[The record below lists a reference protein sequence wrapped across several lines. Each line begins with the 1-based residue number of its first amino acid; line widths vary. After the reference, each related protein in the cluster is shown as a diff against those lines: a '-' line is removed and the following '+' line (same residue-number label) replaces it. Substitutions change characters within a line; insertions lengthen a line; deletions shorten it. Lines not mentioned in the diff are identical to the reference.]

1 MTLAKTKIANGLK
14 KFQNNMKNM
23 NLLKNKYVLYLV
35 LLISLADLFLFARA
49 GEIFH
54 IIVFII
60 VGLLMSRFT
69 MNMVVILL
77 VALIITNIVKY
88 GMKIRHEREGL
99 ENPTVTLDMENV
111 YKQFSDEEKD
121 YLKGVVEGVN
131 PDIEGLVGND
141 EKIYNSLL
149 DYIKEKEGSSEE
161 EEEADDEEEADEE
174 EGKPEGMRNKKSE
187 KKEKKNKKEKK
198 RRTIEGLEE
207 EAQKLI
213 KTQENLK
220 NNMEALEPML
230 KQAEKFMNQFEK
242 EKEKK

>member
-77 VALIITNIVKY
+77 VALIVTNIVKY

-111 YKQFSDEEKD
+111 YEQFSEEEKD

-149 DYIKEKEGSSEE
+149 EYIKEKEDSSEE
-161 EEEADDEEEADEE
+161 EEEEEEADEE
-174 EGKPEGMRNKKSE
+174 EGKSEGMRNKKSE

>member
-23 NLLKNKYVLYLV
+23 SLLKNKYVLYLV

-77 VALIITNIVKY
+77 VALIVTNIVKY

-99 ENPTVTLDMENV
+99 ENPTITLDMENV
-111 YKQFSDEEKD
+111 YEQFSDEEKD

-141 EKIYNSLL
+141 EKIYESLL
-149 DYIKEKEGSSEE
+149 DYIREKEGSSEE
-161 EEEADDEEEADEE
+161 EEEADEE

>member
-77 VALIITNIVKY
+77 VALIVTNIVKY

-111 YKQFSDEEKD
+111 YEQFSDEEKD

-149 DYIKEKEGSSEE
+149 EYIKEKEDSSEE
-161 EEEADDEEEADEE
+161 EEEEEEADEE
-174 EGKPEGMRNKKSE
+174 EGKSEGMRNKKSE

-242 EKEKK
+242 DKEKKIN

>member
-99 ENPTVTLDMENV
+99 ENPTITLDMENV
-111 YKQFSDEEKD
+111 YEQFSDEEKD

-141 EKIYNSLL
+141 EKIYESLL
-149 DYIKEKEGSSEE
+149 DYIREKEGTSEE
-161 EEEADDEEEADEE
+161 EAHDEEEDDDEGE
-174 EGKPEGMRNKKSE
+174 AEGMRNKKSE
-187 KKEKKNKKEKK
+187 KKEKKQKK

-242 EKEKK
+242 DKEKK

>member
-1 MTLAKTKIANGLK
+1 MTLPKTKLGNGLK
-14 KFQNNMKNM
+14 KFQSSIKNVD
-23 NLLKNKYVLYLV
+23 LLKNKYVLYLV
-35 LLISLADLFLFARA
+35 LLISLVDLFLFAKA
-49 GEIFH
+49 GEVFH
-54 IIVFII
+54 IIVFIV

-77 VALIITNIVKY
+77 IALIITNIFKY
-88 GMKIRHEREGL
+88 GMKIRNDREGMK
-99 ENPTVTLDMENV
+99 NPTITLDMENV
-111 YKQFSDEEKD
+111 YEQFSDEEKD

-141 EKIYNSLL
+141 EKIYESLL
-149 DYIKEKEGSSEE
+149 DYIKEKEGTIETNEE
-161 EEEADDEEEADEE
+161 EDDEVEA
-174 EGKPEGMRNKKSE
+174 EGMRNKKSE
-187 KKEKKNKKEKK
+187 KKEKKQKK

>member
-99 ENPTVTLDMENV
+99 ENPTITLDMEILV
-111 YKQFSDEEKD
+111 KQWK
-121 YLKGVVEGVN
+121 
-131 PDIEGLVGND
+131 
-141 EKIYNSLL
+141 
-149 DYIKEKEGSSEE
+149 
-161 EEEADDEEEADEE
+161 
-174 EGKPEGMRNKKSE
+174 
-187 KKEKKNKKEKK
+187 
-198 RRTIEGLEE
+198 
-207 EAQKLI
+207 
-213 KTQENLK
+213 
-220 NNMEALEPML
+220 
-230 KQAEKFMNQFEK
+230 
-242 EKEKK
+242 

>member
-23 NLLKNKYVLYLV
+23 SLLKNKYVLYLV

-77 VALIITNIVKY
+77 VALIVTNIVKY

-111 YKQFSDEEKD
+111 YEQFSDEEKD

-141 EKIYNSLL
+141 EKIYESLL
-149 DYIKEKEGSSEE
+149 EYIKEKEDSSEE
-161 EEEADDEEEADEE
+161 EEEEEEADEE
-174 EGKPEGMRNKKSE
+174 G
-187 KKEKKNKKEKK
+187 
-198 RRTIEGLEE
+198 
-207 EAQKLI
+207 EA
-213 KTQENLK
+213 
-220 NNMEALEPML
+220 
-230 KQAEKFMNQFEK
+230 
-242 EKEKK
+242 

>member
-99 ENPTVTLDMENV
+99 ENPTITLDMENV
-111 YKQFSDEEKD
+111 YEQFSDEEKD

-141 EKIYNSLL
+141 EKIYESLL
-149 DYIKEKEGSSEE
+149 DYIREKEGTS
-161 EEEADDEEEADEE
+161 EEEADDEGEA
-174 EGKPEGMRNKKSE
+174 EGMRNKKSE
-187 KKEKKNKKEKK
+187 KKEKKQKK

-242 EKEKK
+242 DKEKK

>member
-1 MTLAKTKIANGLK
+1 MTLPKTKLGNGLK
-14 KFQNNMKNM
+14 KFQSIIKNAD
-23 NLLKNKYVLYLV
+23 LLKNKYVLYLV
-35 LLISLADLFLFARA
+35 LLISLADLFLFAKA
-49 GEIFH
+49 GEVFH
-54 IIVFII
+54 IIVFIV

-77 VALIITNIVKY
+77 VALIITNIFKY
-88 GMKIRHEREGL
+88 GMKIRNNREGL
-99 ENPTVTLDMENV
+99 ENPTITLDMENV
-111 YKQFSDEEKD
+111 YEQFSDEEKD

-141 EKIYNSLL
+141 EKIYESIL
-149 DYIKEKEGSSEE
+149 DYIKEKEGTLETN
-161 EEEADDEEEADEE
+161 DEEEDDEGE
-174 EGKPEGMRNKKSE
+174 AEGMRNKKSDK
-187 KKEKKNKKEKK
+187 KKEKKQKK

-242 EKEKK
+242 EKEKNKK

>member
-54 IIVFII
+54 IIIFII

-99 ENPTVTLDMENV
+99 ENPTITLDMENV
-111 YKQFSDEEKD
+111 YEQFSDEEKD

-141 EKIYNSLL
+141 EKIYESLL
-149 DYIKEKEGSSEE
+149 DYIREKEGTSEE
-161 EEEADDEEEADEE
+161 EAHDEEEADDEGEA
-174 EGKPEGMRNKKSE
+174 EGMRNKKSE
-187 KKEKKNKKEKK
+187 KKEKKQKK

-242 EKEKK
+242 DKEKK